1 MEPPAG
7 VAPQLGELIIIVSPI
22 SHTTQSS
29 GNPDQALRIHREA
42 CVAFEQ
48 DFYAATFQLQQNLL
62 PLGLW
67 LLESGCRCGIR
78 THDLLVMSQA
88 T

>member
-1 MEPPAG
+1 MPIKSGGMEPPAG

-29 GNPDQALRIHREA
+29 GNPDQAPRIHREA

-48 DFYAATFQLQQNLL
+48 ELRAATFQLQPLLL
-62 PLGLW
+62 PVGSW
-67 LLESGCRCGIR
+67 LLESGCG
-78 THDLLVMSQA
+78 
-88 T
+88 